1 MKYLILLLFLIFFNS
16 FSFAQKNNSNQVV
29 NKKPN
34 NQTLL
39 AGSTQVIKEVKIG
52 DQIWMGTNLN
62 VDKFRNGD
70 VIPQVKM

>member
-1 MKYLILLLFLIFFNS
+1 MKYLILFLFLIFFNS